1 MAACPDTI
9 RPPGTPNDIDGSDR
23 DGQIAVVGGTQPLR
37 QSFLT
42 RPVADGRS
50 AHQAGFAGWFG
61 ERDRSA
67 LCYRSRS
74 PQEGATTGPSREAFN
89 PSARGCERYPPRA
102 ILRKESAPRGGWISC
117 RRDAHELHKL
127 EVSTLS
133 CIPHFPSHRFLSR
146 LARQNESLSWGR
158 SAVARGKAYERG
170 IDCKSFGQCG
180 YQEPSGESGFPTRSR
195 KGGVDDQPD
204 VAAV

>member
-1 MAACPDTI
+1 MAPKLSGHDPTARYAQRNRWVRSRWLAEQDRCASLAHSLAMSWTAGVRNKRALPDGLAKGTD
-9 RPPGTPNDIDGSDR
+9 PP
-23 DGQIAVVGGTQPLR
+23 
-37 QSFLT
+37 
-42 RPVADGRS
+42 
-50 AHQAGFAGWFG
+50 
-61 ERDRSA
+61 

-146 LARQNESLSWGR
+146 LARQNRSLSWGR